1 MRVFGTAVLTINYG
15 DYELTKVPGAKETP
29 VVVKPTDKSP
39 GRVEASRA
47 RTDMVSMSGLKVES
61 ELTGDAVR
69 Q

>member
-1 MRVFGTAVLTINYG
+1 
-15 DYELTKVPGAKETP
+15 
-29 VVVKPTDKSP
+29 VVKPTDKSP
-39 GRVEASRA
+39 GRVETSGA